1 MIHSV
6 AADRP
11 SFKTVEFK
19 PGFNVVLAERTKEST
34 KKDSRNGLGKSTLIE
49 IIHFCLGSSK
59 GESLS
64 KREVN
69 GWTFTIDIDIGGKR
83 YKISRTN
90 KPYAKIVVEGDCSD
104 WPIKPE
110 VDKKT
115 GERVIGI
122 KDGRRDLGVLM
133 FGL

>member
-6 AADRP
+6 TADRP

-49 IIHFCLGSSK
+49 IIHFCLGNSK

-64 KREVN
+64 KKEVN
-69 GWTFTIDIDIGGKR
+69 GWTFTIDIDLGACAED
-83 YKISRTN
+83 ISELRQQSFTTI
-90 KPYAKIVVEGDCSD
+90 P
-104 WPIKPE
+104 
-110 VDKKT
+110 
-115 GERVIGI
+115 
-122 KDGRRDLGVLM
+122 
-133 FGL
+133 